1 MQINFKKKRKIVI
14 ERLSNTQKDKNGDT
28 LKKKDEDEKMKI
40 EEKIKLKE
48 SNIEL
53 ISEFINDLRKKEIEV
68 DMDKLNKVP
77 SFKEKYSLYFFKINQ
92 IV

>member
-1 MQINFKKKRKIVI
+1 M
-14 ERLSNTQKDKNGDT
+14 SNTQKDKNGDS

-77 SFKEKYSLYFFKINQ
+77 SFKEKYSLYFFKIN
-92 IV
+92 